1 MSTVSEEIEEY
12 AEEYRA
18 GDNTTKNER
27 RTHALILYFK
37 WKAIKEKVRAIDLED
52 DEYVH
57 ICS

>member
-1 MSTVSEEIEEY
+1 MSTVGEEIEEY
-12 AEEYRA
+12 TEKYRA
-18 GDNTTKNER
+18 ADNTTKNER

-37 WKAIKEKVRAIDLED
+37 WKAIREGIRAIDLEE

>member
-1 MSTVSEEIEEY
+1 MSTVGEEIKEY
-12 AEEYRA
+12 LDNYRA
-18 GDNTTKNER
+18 ADNTTKNER

-37 WKAIKEKVRAIDLED
+37 WRAIRDYIRAIDLEE